1 MRVETKKM
9 LGVAKRIIDLVHRW
23 YDPIGHA
30 RRLGV
35 TIGKECRL
43 LGVDFS
49 TEPYLVTIG
58 DHVSATRTQFLTH
71 DGSVWVFRERYP
83 EIDIVQPIR
92 VGNNVFFGF
101 GVVVLPGV
109 NIGDNVVVG
118 AGAVITKDIPSNCV
132 VAGVPAKIIRSIEE
146 FEVNVIV
153 KSDNTK
159 NLSGKEKREYYIN
172 KYISAV

>member
-1 MRVETKKM
+1 MF
-9 LGVAKRIIDLVHRW
+9 GIAKRIIDLVHRW

-49 TEPYLVTIG
+49 TEPYLITIG

-71 DGSVWVFRERYP
+71 DGSVWVFRETQP
-83 EIDIVQPIR
+83 EIDVVRPIR
-92 VGNNVFFGF
+92 VGNNVFLGF

-109 NIGDNVVVG
+109 SIGDNVVVG
-118 AGAVITKDIPSNCV
+118 AGSVVTKDIPSNCV
-132 VAGVPAKIIRSIEE
+132 VAGVPAKYIRSIDDFRNSIIERSE
-146 FEVNVIV
+146 
-153 KSDNTK
+153 KTK
-159 NLSGKEKREYYIN
+159 NMSIKEKKSYYIK
-172 KYISAV
+172 KYIAAK